1 MLSLRLFEKREGR
14 RMTLS
19 LSLSLSLSGNAS
31 KTENSRGD
39 ETKLRPPTGLLK
51 P

>member
-1 MLSLRLFEKREGR
+1 MKCFPYDFSRKEKGEDD
-14 RMTLS
+14 
-19 LSLSLSLSGNAS
+19 SLSLSLSGNDS
-31 KTENSRGD
+31 KTENRRGD